1 MRRSRGKSKTSTLP
15 TGQGMNSDS
24 GTHLVTED
32 AEDGEADDGQQPQP
46 QQGHRHGPLVGWSDL
61 AILFLIRSL
70 EKYFFPSFSSFSALK
85 KIKNIFFPRLFKIVL
100 KLFCCW

>member
-1 MRRSRGKSKTSTLP
+1 MRRSGGKSKTSTLP
-15 TGQGMNSDS
+15 TGRGMNSDS

-61 AILFLIRSL
+61 AILFLIRTL

-85 KIKNIFFPRLFKIVL
+85 KLKTYFFRGFL
-100 KLFCCW
+100 KLF

>member
-1 MRRSRGKSKTSTLP
+1 MVKIKWGGLEVKVKHRPYLL
-15 TGQGMNSDS
+15 NS

-61 AILFLIRSL
+61 AKLFFIRTL
-70 EKYFFPSFSSFSALK
+70 EKYFFSEFLFIFSFK
-85 KIKNIFFPRLFKIVL
+85 KN
-100 KLFCCW
+100 

>member
-1 MRRSRGKSKTSTLP
+1 MRRSGGKSKTSTLP

-61 AILFLIRSL
+61 AKLFFIRTL
-70 EKYFFPSFSSFSALK
+70 EKYFFSEFLFIFSFK
-85 KIKNIFFPRLFKIVL
+85 KN
-100 KLFCCW
+100 